1 MQLVFY
7 FDTGETGTARKNCTN
22 HFPFSDE
29 SIEAF
34 NYRNITQLKK
44 AMAEA
49 EQHISSINAG

>member
-22 HFPFSDE
+22 HFPFS
-29 SIEAF
+29 IEAF
-34 NYRNITQLKK
+34 NYRNITRLKK

-49 EQHISSINAG
+49 EQYIREEK